1 MSHMMNKKPGMEIV
15 IGLSKPKRPEL
26 PSRMF
31 GDKHPETEA
40 ETETETS
47 MDQAAE
53 DARAARAELRLDR
66 IERLLE
72 KVAESM
78 GIEDEMA
85 EGKEAES
92 EEYED

>member
-31 GDKHPETEA
+31 GDKHPEAEA
-40 ETETETS
+40 ETETP

-92 EEYED
+92 EEDED

>member
-1 MSHMMNKKPGMEIV
+1 MMSHMNKKPGMEIV

-31 GDKHPETEA
+31 GDKNPEA
-40 ETETETS
+40 EAETS

-85 EGKEAES
+85 EGKEEES
-92 EEYED
+92 EEYGD